1 MLHELAELGML
12 LTRATVR
19 RAVEEFE
26 APEVSAPEA
35 EIEAARRPAVPR
47 RDPAETFATL
57 SRAVRLTLTLES
69 RFDDALTARLAGE
82 IAKCEEARTRAREDA
97 ESDPYAPLK
106 AGRKARVRELVRDV
120 ADREIPDPEDHDILI
135 DALEERLLCDEAYD
149 NIDDVPLRDVVE
161 RLCRDLKLSPD
172 WRRWT
177 GEGWTPNPP
186 FYRPRCSLFTGPSRV
201 PILQDTDDPDR
212 LE

>member
-1 MLHELAELGML
+1 MLHELAELGMA

-19 RAVEEFE
+19 RAVEEIE
-26 APEVSAPEA
+26 TPDVSEPEA
-35 EIEAARRPAVPR
+35 ESEPAKRPADPR

-69 RFDDALTARLAGE
+69 KFDDALTARLAGE

-120 ADREIPDPEDHDILI
+120 ADREIPDPEDHDIHI